1 MTREETMAKTPGGM
15 LVVWLDFP
23 TEKDHQVND
32 WYNHEH
38 VISRVV
44 LPGFFWGKRFVAVE
58 GSPRYLAI
66 YGTESLDVLSSD
78 DYVKA
83 IANPDAAE
91 AENVMYFYNGTR
103 ALCEVVASAGQWEG
117 GIVGVLGV
125 SGSDGQGDALGA
137 WLGDQVLPALVKEHG
152 VPAARLLRSSQDA
165 VDAASC
171 EFTPDDVRPPDWIL
185 VAEATTPE
193 AMAAARQAHLSTT
206 ALRAHGAAN
215 QQHFGIYR
223 MLLRVEE

>member
-1 MTREETMAKTPGGM
+1 MTKSPGGM

-23 TEKDHQVND
+23 TEKDHQIND

-44 LPGFFWGKRFVAVE
+44 LPGFHWGKRYVAVQA
-58 GSPRYLAI
+58 SPQYLAI
-66 YGTESLDVLSSD
+66 YATETLDVLSSD
-78 DYVKA
+78 SYVHA

-103 ALCEVVASAGQWEG
+103 ALCDVAASAGKFEG

-125 SGSDGQGDALGA
+125 SGADGQGDALGT
-137 WLGDQVLPALVKEHG
+137 WLGDEVLPALVTEYG
-152 VPAARLLRSSQDA
+152 VPAARLLRSSQA
-165 VDAASC
+165 TVDAASC
-171 EFTPDDVRPPDWIL
+171 EYTPDDVRPPDWII

-193 AMAAARQAHLSTT
+193 AIEAARQAHLSTT
-206 ALRAHGAAN
+206 ALRAHGATN
-215 QQHFGIYR
+215 QQRFGTYR
-223 MLLRVEE
+223 MVLRVED

>member
-1 MTREETMAKTPGGM
+1 MANSPGGM

-32 WYNHEH
+32 WYNHKH

-44 LPGFFWGKRFVAVE
+44 LPGFHWGKRYAAVA
-58 GSPRYLAI
+58 GSPQYLAV
-66 YGTESLDVLSSD
+66 YGTDDLSILHSD
-78 DYVKA
+78 KYIHA

-103 ALCEVVASAGQWEG
+103 ALCEVVAEAGRFEG

-125 SGSDGQGDALGA
+125 SGTDENSDSLGQ
-137 WLGDQVLPALVKEHG
+137 WLGDTVLPDLVTEFG
-152 VPAARLLRSSQDA
+152 VPAARLLKSSQAA

-171 EFTPDDVRPPDWIL
+171 EYTPDDVRPPDWI
-185 VAEATTPE
+185 VIAEATTPE
-193 AMAAARQAHLSTT
+193 AMEAARQKHFSTT
-206 ALRAHGAAN
+206 ELRAHGAAN
-215 QQHFGIYR
+215 QQRFGIYR
-223 MLLRVEE
+223 MLLKVEA